1 MAWMLPTAIAASA
14 LFGSKAASSAAS
26 TQANAASQS
35 AEVSKQI
42 SDQQI
47 ALAREQYNAQL
58 LAQEPFRQGGLAAQ
72 NKLMRLLG
80 ISMPPNY
87 NAMNGTSL
95 VTEQGV
101 TTPTTPL
108 PQTDAYVPG
117 TVYAPG
123 KTFADGSYV
132 NNAGHLLVPDK
143 VDPTMYVD
151 KGVANVVKPATTPVT
166 PVTPVKPVTTPVTP
180 VTPVKPVTPTTT
192 PTSTTPTSTTP
203 TSTTPTSTTPT
214 TAPLDAATVASYQA
228 AVQGMSV
235 AQIAAQAQKLG
246 LSAAQVGQVIGVS
259 AADIT
264 AAGYS
269 PTGGTIDPSVANNTF
284 TSPGQFAQVAPTAT
298 PAAAAPTPGTQYSD
312 GSYVN
317 NAGHLLTPDAV
328 DPSMYVDNGVAT
340 AQSTANLQAP
350 PAAQPDMGGDM
361 MGVQSFDEG
370 SPSDFQPQP
379 MMMSRSMAPMA
390 MSMGEPQAMGM
401 NEPQALNAAAPTDVF
416 GDMSKIMQMT
426 GSPQEIDLKLAQYMD
441 INGVSP
447 QQVQKVFNAN
457 GNNVTAAQIQE
468 HYVNANPQGVYSD
481 FGSAAKPFTM
491 NMPSTVNSS
500 GQTVPGAQFDPSS
513 LLSNFSPADF
523 TAQTDPG
530 YAFRFKEGERAVNN
544 SMAARGLGISGAGLK
559 AATKYGQ
566 DMGSQEYQNAYNRFQ
581 TNRANQGQVYGNAFN
596 QAQVE
601 RTNLLNPL
609 QGLMGSG
616 QTAANQVNNL
626 SGNFTNQVNSSLG
639 NYGTN
644 ATNALVGGA
653 NARASGYVGGAN
665 ALSSALSTGL
675 NYSNNNAM
683 LNAYNNRTL
692 NPYSVPTSNQS
703 GVNMGFAG

>member
-1 MAWMLPTAIAASA
+1 MAWMIPAAIFSSA

-35 AEVSKQI
+35 ADVSKQI

-80 ISMPPNY
+80 VAMPPNY
-87 NAMNGTSL
+87 NAMGGTSL

-101 TTPTTPL
+101 TAPTAPL
-108 PQTDAYVPG
+108 PQTDSYVPG

-151 KGVANVVKPATTPVT
+151 KGLANVAKPATTPVT

-203 TSTTPTSTTPT
+203 TTPTSTTPT

-228 AVQGMSV
+228 AVQGMTV

-259 AADIT
+259 AAEIT

-269 PTGGTIDPSVANNTF
+269 PTGGTIDPNVANNTF

-298 PAAAAPTPGTQYSD
+298 PAAAAPPPGTQFSD

-317 NAGHLLTPDAV
+317 NAGHLLVPSSS
-328 DPSMYVDNGVAT
+328 DPNDIYIDKGLAT

-361 MGVQSFDEG
+361 MGVQSFNEG
-370 SPSDFQPQP
+370 SPGDFQPQP

-390 MSMGEPQAMGM
+390 MSMSMDQ
-401 NEPQALNAAAPTDVF
+401 PQALNAAAPTTDVF
-416 GDMSKIMQMT
+416 GDMTKIMQMT
-426 GSPQEIDLKLAQYMD
+426 GSPQEIDAKLAQYMD
-441 INGVSP
+441 SKGVSP
-447 QQVQKVFNAN
+447 KQVQAAFNSN
-457 GNNVTAAQIQE
+457 GNNVTEAQIQE

-481 FGSAAKPFTM
+481 FGSAAKPFSM

-500 GQTVPGAQFDPSS
+500 GQTVPGGQFDPSS

-609 QGLMGSG
+609 QSLMGSG
-616 QTAANQVNNL
+616 QTSANQVNNL

-675 NYSNNNAM
+675 NYANNNAM
-683 LNAYNNRTL
+683 LEAYKNKPL
-692 NPYSVPTSNQS
+692 YPYSVPTANTNPAQI
-703 GVNMGFAG
+703 

>member
-1 MAWMLPTAIAASA
+1 MAWMIPAAIFSSA

-26 TQANAASQS
+26 TQADAASQS
-35 AEVSKQI
+35 ADVSKQI

-80 ISMPPNY
+80 VAMPPNY
-87 NAMNGTSL
+87 NSMAGTSL
-95 VTEQGV
+95 TTQTGV
-101 TTPTTPL
+101 TPTTN
-108 PQTDAYVPG
+108 T
-117 TVYAPG
+117 
-123 KTFADGSYV
+123 
-132 NNAGHLLVPDK
+132 
-143 VDPTMYVD
+143 
-151 KGVANVVKPATTPVT
+151 ATTPVT
-166 PVTPVKPVTTPVTP
+166 PTTLVKPVTTPVT
-180 VTPVKPVTPTTT
+180 TPVKPATTPTTT
-192 PTSTTPTSTTP
+192 PVTTTPTTGTTIGTTPTTGTTTPTSLP
-203 TSTTPTSTTPT
+203 TGL
-214 TAPLDAATVASYQA
+214 LDAATVASYQA

-246 LSAAQVGQVIGVS
+246 LSATQVSQVLGVS
-259 AADIT
+259 AAEIT

-298 PAAAAPTPGTQYSD
+298 PAAAAPAPGTQFSD

-317 NAGHLLTPDAV
+317 SDGNLLSPD
-328 DPSMYVDNGVAT
+328 PIFEGEWINKGVAT

-361 MGVQSFDEG
+361 MGVQSFNEG
-370 SPSDFQPQP
+370 SPSDFQPR
-379 MMMSRSMAPMA
+379 MMMSRSMAPMD
-390 MSMGEPQAMGM
+390 MGMGEPQAMGM

-491 NMPSTVNSS
+491 NMPSTVDST
-500 GQTVPGAQFDPSS
+500 GKTVPGAQFDPSS

-609 QGLMGSG
+609 QSLMGSG
-616 QTAANQVNNL
+616 QTSANQVNNL

-683 LNAYNNRTL
+683 LNAYNNRTQY
-692 NPYSVPTSNQS
+692 PYSVPTANTNPAQI
-703 GVNMGFAG
+703 